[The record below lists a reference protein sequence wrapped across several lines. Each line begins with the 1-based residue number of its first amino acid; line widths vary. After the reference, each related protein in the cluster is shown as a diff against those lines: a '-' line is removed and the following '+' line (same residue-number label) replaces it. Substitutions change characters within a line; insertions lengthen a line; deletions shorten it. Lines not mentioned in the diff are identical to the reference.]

1 MENVALFFEDYL
13 YEGPD
18 GKYIFSPTQSPEN
31 TPGNSDTQ
39 ASYNAT
45 MDVAV
50 AKELLRNLIA
60 ASHELD
66 TNADKIPVW
75 EAMLAKMPEYM
86 IDQQGHHQGVAHAP
100 TRKQR

>member
-1 MENVALFFEDYL
+1 MEKVALFFEDYL

-50 AKELLRNLIA
+50 AKELLRNL
-60 ASHELD
+60 SLPR
-66 TNADKIPVW
+66 TNWIR
-75 EAMLAKMPEYM
+75 
-86 IDQQGHHQGVAHAP
+86 
-100 TRKQR
+100 TRTRSPSGKQCWRKCRTT

>member
-1 MENVALFFEDYL
+1 
-13 YEGPD
+13 
-18 GKYIFSPTQSPEN
+18 
-31 TPGNSDTQ
+31 
-39 ASYNAT
+39 

-50 AKELLRNLIA
+50 AKELLRNRIP

-86 IDQQGHHQGVAHAP
+86 IDDKGIIKEWLTTNRRNDRRVNFESTTSNG
-100 TRKQR
+100 RYLNED